1 MAGTP
6 ELKIFNPSG
15 EYIGCMKHGEDA
27 ACICAS
33 YGTGASIRYGHD
45 KRSTVWNE
53 GAEEFSA
60 GESYDRVA
68 KIIDERIAAIWSK
81 AGGKRAVAS

>member
-1 MAGTP
+1 MSTP

-27 ACICAS
+27 ACVCAL
-33 YGTGASIRYGHD
+33 YGKGASIRYGHD
-45 KRSTVWNE
+45 KRHTVWNE

-68 KIIDERIAAIWSK
+68 LLIADRIEAIWAK
-81 AGGKRAVAS
+81 ARGNRASA